1 MKRQQQE
8 ENDRQAE
15 LTRETLR
22 VGSRREYP
30 PVGGVLLRI
39 IERGAL
45 AVSQSPDPTAEKS
58 MPFSILF

>member
-1 MKRQQQE
+1 MTCRRLNKNCSFFCMKRQQQE

-30 PVGGVLLRI
+30 QVGG
-39 IERGAL
+39 G
-45 AVSQSPDPTAEKS
+45 SPQDY
-58 MPFSILF
+58 